1 MQETEEIQFRS
12 LGQEDPLEGEMA
24 AHSSFFAWK
33 IIMYAKFW
41 FTESWVLNSSD
52 LIGVFILIYLI
63 SICSL
68 YLCALH
74 GQNK

>member
-1 MQETEEIQFRS
+1 MQGTQETQFRS

-24 AHSSFFAWK
+24 AHSRIFAWK
-33 IIMYAKFW
+33 ITLYAKFW
-41 FTESWVLNSSD
+41 FTESWVKNSSD

-68 YLCALH
+68 YLCAQR

>member
-33 IIMYAKFW
+33 IIMYAKF
-41 FTESWVLNSSD
+41 
-52 LIGVFILIYLI
+52 
-63 SICSL
+63 
-68 YLCALH
+68 
-74 GQNK
+74 